1 MNRLLAKFLIP
12 HSRNDHYPHA
22 IRPNFLLFY
31 LATLLTIQLVYNFI
45 TTGQIKIL
53 SFATNISQTEV
64 INLTNQQRL
73 AAGVGAVSQN
83 SFLDQAA
90 AKKAADMFQNNYWAH
105 VSPSGTTPWF
115 FYDLVGY
122 KYIYAGE
129 NLARDFDT
137 SAGVVSGWM
146 NSQSHRDNMLSG
158 NYTEI
163 GVAVVN
169 GVLLGQETTLV
180 VQLFGKPQFVPV
192 ASTQPSSVSAP
203 NTTPPT
209 KKPSIPPAL
218 PGEPVEH
225 VVDPTSSPQANATP
239 VVANPYIASP
249 KAEQDVT
256 YRPSVLS
263 LEHLN
268 GGQKMMLAILIP
280 ILAFFLFDAVMIL
293 RRRQIVIRGH
303 SLIHASV
310 IGLVVVVIM
319 TSSLGVLR

>member
-31 LATLLTIQLVYNFI
+31 LAAILTIQLVYNFI
-45 TTGQIKIL
+45 TTGEIKIL

-90 AKKAADMFQNNYWAH
+90 AKKAADMFQNDYWAH

-115 FYDLVGY
+115 FYDQVGY

-137 SAGVVSGWM
+137 SAGVISGWM
-146 NSQSHRDNMLSG
+146 NSPSHRDNMLSG

-192 ASTQPSSVSAP
+192 ASTQPSSVSVP
-203 NTTPPT
+203 TTR
-209 KKPSIPPAL
+209 KPSAPQPL

-225 VVDPTSSPQANATP
+225 AVDPSSSAQANATP

-249 KAEQDVT
+249 KAEEDTT

-319 TSSLGVLR
+319 TGSMGVLR

>member
-1 MNRLLAKFLIP
+1 MNRLLANFLVP

-22 IRPNFLLFY
+22 IRPNFLFFY
-31 LATLLTIQLVYNFI
+31 LAAILTVQLVYNFV
-45 TTGQIKIL
+45 TTGEIKIL
-53 SFATNISQTEV
+53 SFATNVSQAEV

-105 VSPSGTTPWF
+105 VSPSGTTPWYF
-115 FYDLVGY
+115 FDQVGY

-137 SAGVVSGWM
+137 SAGVISGWM
-146 NSQSHRDNMLSG
+146 SSPTHRDNMLSG

-169 GVLLGQETTLV
+169 GVLLGHETTLV

-192 ASTQPSSVSAP
+192 ASNQPASISVPNRKSS
-203 NTTPPT
+203 PPQV
-209 KKPSIPPAL
+209 L

-225 VVDPTSSPQANATP
+225 EFTPSNIDLAQANP
-239 VVANPYIASP
+239 VVPNPYIASP
-249 KAEQDVT
+249 KAEQDT
-256 YRPSVLS
+256 SYQPTVLS

-293 RRRQIVIRGH
+293 RRRQIVVRGH
-303 SLIHASV
+303 SLIHASIIGFV
-310 IGLVVVVIM
+310 IVIVM
-319 TSSLGVLR
+319 TGSMGVLR